1 MIFIYI
7 LLKADNFTDATT
19 IDIDSLIGAGSYL
32 DTGDRS
38 NVLEVNIER
47 AENFDADELRRDAY
61 EEGWNKLQ

>member
-1 MIFIYI
+1 MICIGIF
-7 LLKADNFTDATT
+7 LETDNFTDATT
-19 IDIDSLIGAGSYL
+19 IDIDSLTGAGSYL